1 MVQGNGLRLGVAD
14 IAGGRRFGGL
24 HHRYLRP
31 VRRLAL
37 ALQDRA
43 GVGIDLVLELLTG
56 LAPDLHLIVGGGLV
70 QLRIDFAVRHL
81 RGGCLAER
89 CRGDV
94 HGLVR
99 ADGHGGCAR
108 FGQILQLLHRELCQ
122 RVKLQRRID
131 GEDAV
136 HQRRLTGGNAVFPRL
151 LLQPCVLCKRLRQ
164 NGCLCFA
171 GLQNAVHGARQ
182 LPLELF
188 RPRRVVVLHRD
199 HDGGGNAVQIAVPHQ
214 TAHNGVHRHVQLRT
228 LQVCTAAHI
237 RKDGLRI
244 LVERCADQHLFALA
258 DLQLDAGVY
267 VQRHHGRH
275 RVCLLIEYPSA
286 AQQHQRKAG
295 RRQRR
300 PPFLCRFLRR
310 HGDHRSFPLIT
321 AGENAVHVVW
331 RGLFHRRSQTLL
343 YLFIGHRASSPSR
356 QLRIFFNAL

>member
-1 MVQGNGLRLGVAD
+1 MAD
-14 IAGGRRFGGL
+14 VAGGHSRLCRLIPYRGRGRQVLLPAEHLPRVGVHQILKLTPCRVQL
-24 HHRYLRP
+24 HLV
-31 VRRLAL
+31 VRGEFVQL
-37 ALQDRA
+37 
-43 GVGIDLVLELLTG
+43 GIDLRRDG
-56 LAPDLHLIVGGGLV
+56 V
-70 QLRIDFAVRHL
+70 QRRCPGILL
-81 RGGCLAER
+81 RGVSGGIL
-89 CRGDV
+89 
-94 HGLVR
+94 
-99 ADGHGGCAR
+99 ADGHGGGAR
-108 FGQILQLLHRELCQ
+108 FRKVLQLLHRELCQ
-122 RVKLQRRID
+122 RVKFQSGVQRKHT
-131 GEDAV
+131 V
-136 HQRRLTGGNAVFPRL
+136 HQRRLTGGNAVFPGL
-151 LLQPCVLCKRLRQ
+151 LLPRRVLRQRLRQ
-164 NGCLCFA
+164 DGGLRLA
-171 GLQNAVHGARQ
+171 GLQHTVHGAGQ

-188 RPRRVVVLHRD
+188 RAGGILVLHRD
-199 HDGGGNAVQIAVPHQ
+199 HDGGGNAVEVAVSHEAPHD
-214 TAHNGVHRHVQLRT
+214 GVYRHVQLRT
-228 LQVCTAAHI
+228 LQVCTVAHI

-343 YLFIGHRASSPSR
+343 HFFIGHRASSPSR

>member
-1 MVQGNGLRLGVAD
+1 VTDVA
-14 IAGGRRFGGL
+14 GRRRVGGL
-24 HHRYLRP
+24 HHRLLCSVSRFT
-31 VRRLAL
+31 L

-56 LAPDLHLIVGGGLV
+56 LAPDLHLVVGGGLV

-94 HGLVR
+94 RGLVR
-99 ADGHGGCAR
+99 ADGHGGRTR
-108 FGQILQLLHRELCQ
+108 FGQILQLLHRELRQ
-122 RVKLQRRID
+122 RVKFQSGVQRK
-131 GEDAV
+131 DAV

-151 LLQPCVLCKRLRQ
+151 LLPRRVLRQRLRQ
-164 NGCLCFA
+164 DGGLCFA
-171 GLQNAVHGARQ
+171 GLQHAVHGAGQ
-182 LPLELF
+182 LTLELF
-188 RPRRVVVLHRD
+188 RTSGILVLHRD
-199 HDGGGNAVQIAVPHQ
+199 HDGGGNAVEIAVSHE
-214 TAHNGVHRHVQLRT
+214 TAHDGVHRHVQLRT
-228 LQVCTAAHI
+228 LQVCTVAHI

-258 DLQLDAGVY
+258 DLQLNAGVY

-275 RVCLLIEYPSA
+275 RMGLLIEYPSA

-343 YLFIGHRASSPSR
+343 HFFIGHRASSPSR